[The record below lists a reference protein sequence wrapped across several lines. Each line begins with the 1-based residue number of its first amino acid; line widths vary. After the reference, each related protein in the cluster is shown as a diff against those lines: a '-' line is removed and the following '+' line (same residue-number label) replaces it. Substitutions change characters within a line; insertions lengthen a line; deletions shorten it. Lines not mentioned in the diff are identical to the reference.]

1 MKANLTIGIREELKY
16 YSNLYVDREIQT
28 LNLKK
33 ELALIVV
40 QQLIRVKIVVKDQDK
55 LVLNSQTRISY
66 LMMF

>member
-55 LVLNSQTRISY
+55 
-66 LMMF
+66 